1 MHRQA
6 FDPQNTCFKS
16 VLEAKKGSNPDTL
29 APATTFIHSAR
40 KHNALKNCVI
50 TNGGLQIGM
59 YNRAYRLGALQLGV
73 LQVRAL
79 QVGALQMAL
88 FGSQIF

>member
-1 MHRQA
+1 MHRRA
-6 FDPQNTCFKS
+6 LDPQNTCFKS

-50 TNGGLQIGM
+50 TNGGLQIRM
-59 YNRAYRLGALQLGV
+59 LRLGALQLGV